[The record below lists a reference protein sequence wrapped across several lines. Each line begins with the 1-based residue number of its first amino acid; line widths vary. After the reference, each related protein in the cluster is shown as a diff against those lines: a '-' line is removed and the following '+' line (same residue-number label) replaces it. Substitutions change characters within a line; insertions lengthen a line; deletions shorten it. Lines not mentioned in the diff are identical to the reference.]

1 MEELVSSLFNY
12 GVLGL
17 WTVTLLYSKQR
28 LEVRYQEQL
37 DKLDE
42 RVMLISQKIELLN
55 DKLDRSLSILEER
68 VKRTQF
74 STETLQVIQKLLR

>member
-55 DKLDRSLSILEER
+55 DKLDRSLGILEER

-74 STETLQVIQKLLR
+74 STETLQDIQKLLK

>member
-74 STETLQVIQKLLR
+74 STETLQDIQKLLR